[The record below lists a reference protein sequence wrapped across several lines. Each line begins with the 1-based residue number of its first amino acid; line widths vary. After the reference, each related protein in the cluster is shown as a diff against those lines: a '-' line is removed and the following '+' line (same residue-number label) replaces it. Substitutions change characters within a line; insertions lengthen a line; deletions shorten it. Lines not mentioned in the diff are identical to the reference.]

1 MPSVVRQLAVS
12 AATLAVLGGCA
23 GAAFAQQAP
32 PVPSVRVPAPVPPPW
47 RFGIEVGFTDVSG
60 NRDLTV
66 FAGTFTAEHQRRDL
80 FIFNTKLEARY
91 GQSNGS
97 RAVDNSAFRL
107 RFDWRP
113 RDRVS
118 PFLGADVERD
128 AIRRIRTRVS
138 GGTGFNFNLV
148 SRDDRRA
155 LVALGLIGEVEYR
168 DPGISPNEVGE
179 VRLHTR
185 ASYFN
190 AISRDISVEANA
202 KYQPAVRYL
211 PDYLSAADA
220 VVRARLSRALAFS
233 TRFEW
238 KRDSRPAPGVLSRD
252 DRTLTASLLIAF

>member
-1 MPSVVRQLAVS
+1 MTSVARSLAVGT
-12 AATLAVLGGCA
+12 AAFALLGGCA
-23 GAAFAQQAP
+23 TTTSAQQPP

-47 RFGIEVGFTDVSG
+47 RFGIEVGFTDIAG

-66 FAGTFTAEHQRRDL
+66 FTGTFTAEHQQRDW

-113 RDRVS
+113 RDLAS

-138 GGTGFNFNLV
+138 GGAGVNLNLI

-155 LVALGLIGEVEYR
+155 LIAFGMIGEVEYR

-179 VRLHTR
+179 VRFHTR
-185 ASYFN
+185 TSYFN
-190 AISRDISVEANA
+190 ALSRDVTLEGTA
-202 KYQPAVRYL
+202 KFQPAVRDAA
-211 PDYLSAADA
+211 DYLASSEAL
-220 VVRARLSRALAFS
+220 VRVRLSQSLALT

-238 KRDSRPAPGVLSRD
+238 KRDSRPAPGVTSRD
-252 DRTLTASLLIAF
+252 DRTLTVSLAIAF